1 MSEAISSKQPGNRLT
16 RLFPAGQ
23 MVRYLC
29 VGVFNTVFGY
39 VTYVVALTLLNSALP
54 QRFLYLTVVLASVI
68 VTPINI
74 SVAFLGYKFF
84 VFRTKGNFVRE
95 WLKCF
100 AVYGAGW
107 IPGLITLSAVTRIL
121 QSMFHRYSV
130 PLHAMVAASESHL
143 HGAPLRWMEHAA
155 HGQVAAGYASG
166 LLLTGFATVYS
177 FLGHKHV
184 TFRQKPAADD
194 TVDRTAA

>member
-1 MSEAISSKQPGNRLT
+1 MSETTNTAAATPRKGMMQRVTG
-16 RLFPAGQ
+16 LFPAGQ
-23 MVRYLC
+23 MLRYLC

-39 VTYVVALTLLNSALP
+39 VTYVVALTLLNGLLP

-74 SVAFLGYKFF
+74 TVAFLGYKFF
-84 VFRTKGNFVRE
+84 VFRTKGNFLRE

-121 QSMFHRYSV
+121 QSVFHRYSV
-130 PLHAMVAASESHL
+130 PLHAMVAGVEVHL
-143 HGAPLRWMEHAA
+143 RGAPLRWMEHAA

-184 TFRQKPAADD
+184 TFRQK
-194 TVDRTAA
+194 